1 MDWIRQQ
8 WSTILSR
15 SKHMTAA
22 ERTVIL
28 MGVALLLI
36 TGYLFVLY
44 AGRAETVSIGGFSD
58 GQSELIVAKLNNRG
72 IEATREGNQVV
83 VPVNQQDEAIIM
95 LVEQDLLSEDTAEA
109 FTRLVEQASPWES
122 RDSSQRAYIIAK
134 QQVLARIIRK
144 MRDVQSADVVI
155 STPHKTGFAATHV
168 RPTASVTIRMQGN
181 GNVNKA
187 LVEAVAGL
195 VASGAAAEMTP
206 QDVVVIDANH
216 GRRHTVQ
223 DADEV
228 VPTEQ
233 RELVR
238 ALEDDYQG
246 KIMEVLSFV
255 PNVIVAVNVQTDPIH
270 REVEKQ
276 WGYEPNEPLQSEE
289 RKQLVRETRTNGGE
303 PGIGPNTGMDIRGSS
318 RQGTTEQLTE
328 SRSTFGEKPMIRET
342 HRTMTGHNV
351 EHVAVTVNVPR
362 SYFLTLWQARNPA
375 NPQPPDQAAIDAIAP
390 PELDKIVKMV
400 KPLIRSESEGEV
412 SVNMVYDQALLLPQ
426 ATEMNQAS
434 PVLVAWMGSGWTG
447 PAAATGLALVALF
460 LMLMMVRKATKPE
473 TLPSVEQLAGIP
485 PSLPS
490 EEDLVGD
497 AMQDEDEMEG
507 YELDPNELESRKVAK
522 QISDLIKT
530 NPREAGH
537 ILNKW
542 VHEDDY

>member
-28 MGVALLLI
+28 MGLALLLI

-44 AGRAETVSIGGFSD
+44 AGRAETISIGGFSD
-58 GQSELIVAKLNNRG
+58 GQSELIVAKLNSRG
-72 IEATREGNQVV
+72 INAEREGNQVV
-83 VPVNQQDEAIIM
+83 VPINQQDEAIIM
-95 LVEQDLLSEDTAEA
+95 LVEQDMLSEDTAEA

-155 STPHKTGFAATHV
+155 STPQKTGFAATHV

-181 GNVNKA
+181 NAVNKA
-187 LVEAVAGL
+187 LVEAVASL

-206 QDVVVIDANH
+206 QDVVVIDAYH
-216 GRRHTVQ
+216 GRRHTVK
-223 DADEV
+223 DADDV

-238 ALEDDYQG
+238 ALEDDYQS

-270 REVEKQ
+270 REIEKQ

-289 RKQLVRETRTNGGE
+289 RKQLVRESRVNGGE
-303 PGIGPNTGMDIRGSS
+303 PGIGPNTGMDIRGSA

-328 SRSTFGEKPMIRET
+328 SRSTFGDKPMIRET

-351 EHVAVTVNVPR
+351 EHVAVTVNIPR
-362 SYFLTLWQARNPA
+362 SYFLTLWQARNPQA
-375 NPQPPDQAAIDAIAP
+375 QQAPDEAAIDAIAP

-400 KPLIRSESEGEV
+400 KPLIRSKSDGEV
-412 SVNMVYDQALLLPQ
+412 SVNMVYDQALLVSDVVEPQ
-426 ATEMNQAS
+426 HAGPAM
-434 PVLVAWMGSGWTG
+434 VAWMGSSWAG
-447 PAAATGLALVALF
+447 PTAAAGLALVALF

-473 TLPSVEQLAGIP
+473 TLPTVEQLAGIP

-490 EEDLVGD
+490 EDELVGD
-497 AMQDEDEMEG
+497 AMQDEDELEG
-507 YELDPNELESRKVAK
+507 YELDPNELESRKVAS
-522 QISDLIKT
+522 QISDMIKS
-530 NPREAGH
+530 NPREAGQ

-542 VHEDDY
+542 VLEDDY